1 MAVVVCSE
9 CGESV
14 RQGAKFCKACGFPLG
29 QKLADI
35 IIGRSPD
42 CDIRLESS
50 KVSRR
55 HARAVLINGV
65 WYLRDEKSKNGT
77 FVNEQKL
84 VPSRWYEIA
93 ISSIVRFA
101 NVSLRLLPEG
111 WQRVD
116 TGEWVWRQKIG
127 PSHSHLGKVS
137 CPYCQTQLPESLLLA
152 FCPACGFS
160 LRWLEVD
167 DRQTLQVN
175 PRRQQTLKLNL
186 PVKGVGKEPL
196 EVTVRSL
203 APERLK
209 FEVDGSETE
218 TATWQVKAGEEV
230 SLTLLSNLPPDA
242 EQPCDC
248 PLLIR
253 SIFAS
258 SKPQSERPQWQPSEL
273 EEEREITVRLE
284 PVFVKLKCQPPL
296 LLFSERRREQELK
309 LVNLSP
315 ISVSGTIV
323 CPKELDA
330 QPSQWQLMPNESL
343 TLKVS
348 ARRSWQE
355 GKELILEVQ
364 PEDGDTVE
372 CYAFWFGQE
381 QETPLVPD
389 VIVGI
394 DFGTSKSAIAFKR
407 HDSTD
412 VELLKVQGEETVPSI
427 LLFLPDRCEPLIGPG
442 ARARL
447 GDPTALPVQGIKL
460 LLRTNLQV
468 EWRGRIWTPQQLAQR
483 FLQFLKRQVDENF
496 GDDNVCVKQF
506 ELSLPVLEDERGYE
520 EQRKISLQ
528 AAKEAGMN
536 WVRAWWEPV
545 CAAIWVLYRWN
556 DYAPKL
562 PLPKNGDWILV
573 LDWGAGTLDA
583 TVLIYEKNR
592 PPFFHLPPFLG
603 IGLEKGGD
611 FLDWKL
617 TCEFLERAGLIDL
630 LREAK
635 ELGWKRFRWKGSL
648 ALRQLAEAIRQGKEQ
663 VGSGSATQFTL
674 HDARQ
679 WLTEPVFAEL
689 FADESRTVALTWSEY
704 RQQQDKKT
712 EQQTKTLLVTVS
724 ELDRLAK
731 QILDELKVRLDT
743 YLGAENWGK
752 IAYAFI
758 VGGSGQM
765 GIVGNIVGEWVNR
778 VVQLRGRDAILA
790 VAFGAA
796 VLSDVKIEAL
806 PVGLILKVN
815 GESYTLLRAGDRF
828 TAVERLFR
836 VPLEGL
842 SAQLQVTIDEKFW
855 TIAEFHAKPP
865 TSQVRMAIK
874 IESGQLSWQWT
885 DSETGETLLN
895 ENILALP

>member
-137 CPYCQTQLPESLLLA
+137 CPHCQTQLPESLLLA

-196 EVTVRSL
+196 GVTVRSL

-230 SLTLLSNLPPDA
+230 SLTLLSNLPLDA

-309 LVNLSP
+309 LVNL
-315 ISVSGTIV
+315 
-323 CPKELDA
+323 
-330 QPSQWQLMPNESL
+330 
-343 TLKVS
+343 
-348 ARRSWQE
+348 
-355 GKELILEVQ
+355 
-364 PEDGDTVE
+364 
-372 CYAFWFGQE
+372 
-381 QETPLVPD
+381 
-389 VIVGI
+389 
-394 DFGTSKSAIAFKR
+394 
-407 HDSTD
+407 
-412 VELLKVQGEETVPSI
+412 
-427 LLFLPDRCEPLIGPG
+427 
-442 ARARL
+442 
-447 GDPTALPVQGIKL
+447 
-460 LLRTNLQV
+460 
-468 EWRGRIWTPQQLAQR
+468 
-483 FLQFLKRQVDENF
+483 
-496 GDDNVCVKQF
+496 
-506 ELSLPVLEDERGYE
+506 
-520 EQRKISLQ
+520 
-528 AAKEAGMN
+528 
-536 WVRAWWEPV
+536 
-545 CAAIWVLYRWN
+545 
-556 DYAPKL
+556 
-562 PLPKNGDWILV
+562 
-573 LDWGAGTLDA
+573 
-583 TVLIYEKNR
+583 
-592 PPFFHLPPFLG
+592 
-603 IGLEKGGD
+603 
-611 FLDWKL
+611 
-617 TCEFLERAGLIDL
+617 
-630 LREAK
+630 
-635 ELGWKRFRWKGSL
+635 
-648 ALRQLAEAIRQGKEQ
+648 
-663 VGSGSATQFTL
+663 
-674 HDARQ
+674 
-679 WLTEPVFAEL
+679 
-689 FADESRTVALTWSEY
+689 
-704 RQQQDKKT
+704 
-712 EQQTKTLLVTVS
+712 
-724 ELDRLAK
+724 
-731 QILDELKVRLDT
+731 
-743 YLGAENWGK
+743 
-752 IAYAFI
+752 
-758 VGGSGQM
+758 
-765 GIVGNIVGEWVNR
+765 
-778 VVQLRGRDAILA
+778 
-790 VAFGAA
+790 
-796 VLSDVKIEAL
+796 
-806 PVGLILKVN
+806 
-815 GESYTLLRAGDRF
+815 
-828 TAVERLFR
+828 
-836 VPLEGL
+836 
-842 SAQLQVTIDEKFW
+842 
-855 TIAEFHAKPP
+855 
-865 TSQVRMAIK
+865 
-874 IESGQLSWQWT
+874 
-885 DSETGETLLN
+885 
-895 ENILALP
+895 

>member
-1 MAVVVCSE
+1 MAALLCPE
-9 CGESV
+9 CGNDV
-14 RQGAKFCKACGFPLG
+14 RQGAKFCDKCGFPLG
-29 QKLADI
+29 QKFADLTF
-35 IIGRSPD
+35 GRSHS
-42 CDIRLESS
+42 CDIRFEST
-50 KVSRR
+50 KISRR
-55 HARAVLINGV
+55 HARAVLIDGV
-65 WYLRDEKSKNGT
+65 WYLRDEGSTNGT
-77 FVNEQKL
+77 FINEQKL
-84 VPSRWYEIA
+84 IPNQWHKIQFG
-93 ISSIVRFA
+93 SIVRLA
-101 NVSLRLLPEG
+101 NVPLKLLPEG

-127 PSHSHLGKVS
+127 PPQSMAQPSLRFSSQTLSHPGKVS
-137 CPYCQTQLPESLLLA
+137 CPHCQTQLPESLLLA

-186 PVKGVGKEPL
+186 PIKGLGKEPL

-209 FEVDGSETE
+209 FEVDGSETNM
-218 TATWQVKAGEEV
+218 TTLQVRAGEV
-230 SLTLLSNLPPDA
+230 LSLTLLPNLPPDA
-242 EQPCDC
+242 EQPYDC

-253 SIFAS
+253 SIFAP
-258 SKPQSERPQWQPSEL
+258 SKSQPERPQWQPSEL

-323 CPKELDA
+323 CPKELDV

-372 CYAFWFGQE
+372 CYAFWLGQE
-381 QETPLVPD
+381 QETSLVPN

-407 HDSTD
+407 HDGDD

-427 LLFLPDRCEPLIGPG
+427 LLFLPDRREPLIGPG

-562 PLPKNGDWILV
+562 PLPKSGDWILV

-583 TVLIYEKNR
+583 AVLIYERNH
-592 PPFFHLPPFLG
+592 PPFFQLPPFLG
-603 IGLEKGGD
+603 VGLERGGD
-611 FLDWKL
+611 FLDWEL
-617 TCEFLERAGLIDL
+617 TCEFLERAGLTDML
-630 LREAK
+630 QEAK
-635 ELGWKRFRWKGSL
+635 DLGWKRFRWKGSL
-648 ALRQLAEAIRQGKEQ
+648 ALRQLAEAIRQGKESVSQ
-663 VGSGSATQFTL
+663 ALQPMQYTIGN
-674 HDARQ
+674 ARR
-679 WLTEPVFAEL
+679 WLTDPVFTNLNTNFPLVTTLSLDKVAKQVLEEL
-689 FADESRTVALTWSEY
+689 KTHLDAHLGSDGWSEI
-704 RQQQDKKT
+704 D
-712 EQQTKTLLVTVS
+712 
-724 ELDRLAK
+724 
-731 QILDELKVRLDT
+731 
-743 YLGAENWGK
+743 
-752 IAYAFI
+752 YAFV

-765 GIVGNIVGEWVNR
+765 EIVGNIVGEWIGKMDR

-796 VLSDVKIEAL
+796 VLSDVQIEAMPFNL
-806 PVGLILKVN
+806 TLRVGEEVL
-815 GESYTLLRAGDRF
+815 TLLRTGDSITRPI
-828 TAVERLFR
+828 ERLFQ
-836 VPLEGL
+836 VPLGGL
-842 SAQLQVTIDEKFW
+842 NAELIANFGEHAIPIASFKAPRGLISRIRMTLYITDDRYLEWRWIDEATKD
-855 TIAEFHAKPP
+855 TVYDERLI
-865 TSQVRMAIK
+865 
-874 IESGQLSWQWT
+874 
-885 DSETGETLLN
+885 
-895 ENILALP
+895 ALP